1 MIVLGFPDS
10 TPQAAALARALGTG
24 YVEIAIHR
32 FPDGESRLQL
42 PPHLPPQ
49 VVLFRSLDRPNDK
62 LVELLIAAGGAR
74 ALGAQQLVLVA
85 PYLCYMRQDI
95 AFTPGEPVS
104 QKIIGRILAAHFDG
118 VVTVD
123 PHLHRVATLAEA
135 VPARAAIALT
145 AAGLLGDWLC
155 QQQVPANTLLLGP
168 DGESAQWVEK
178 VAAPGG
184 YEFAVAGKER
194 FGDRQVRVTLPAIAV
209 QGRPVLLVDDVIS
222 SGQTLVAAANLLRA
236 AGATR
241 VSAVASHGLFAPGAL
256 AALAAAGIGPVWITD
271 AIPPAGEATGTVP
284 VPLATLLASGVRGA
298 LTP

>member
-1 MIVLGFPDS
+1 MIVLGFPDGIREAS
-10 TPQAAALARALGTG
+10 ALASALGAACA
-24 YVEIAIHR
+24 EIAVHR

-42 PPHLPPQ
+42 PPELPAQ
-49 VVLFRSLDRPNDK
+49 VVLFRTLDRPNDK

-74 ALGAQQLVLVA
+74 ALGARQLVLVA

-104 QKIIGRILAAHFDG
+104 QKIIGAILAQQFDG

-145 AAGLLGDWLC
+145 AAGLLGDWLRR
-155 QQQVPANTLLLGP
+155 QQLPANTLLLGP

-184 YEFAVAGKER
+184 FEFAVAGKER
-194 FGDRQVRVTLPAIAV
+194 FGDRQVRVTLPAVAV
-209 QGRPVLLVDDVIS
+209 QGRPVVLVDDVIS
-222 SGQTLVAAANLLRA
+222 SGQTLVAAAALLRA
-236 AGATR
+236 AGASR

-271 AIPPAGEATGTVP
+271 AIPPAGDACGTVP
-284 VPLATLLASGVRGA
+284 IPLATLLATGVEAAFRA
-298 LTP
+298 